1 MERPLLNRVWA
12 KDGQVTP
19 YDEEKYLKGFVAEVP
34 TYEGLNYL
42 QQRIDLT
49 LNSLAERGVLEW
61 GSDVNY
67 QVGALAW
74 DTNGVIYVCTSN
86 NPSVFLNPS
95 VNPSEWD
102 VSVVQLS
109 VKDFEALTS
118 QVNSHISNVNNPH
131 NVTAEQLNVYR
142 RNVVD
147 SLFAGLNNNI
157 NTHKLDRKNP
167 HNVTATQ
174 VGAVPITGGTYTGSV
189 TFDSDEVVLNTAAGN
204 QAITSKP
211 DLVGLRKDNVRVG
224 ITPDKRLVRKDGDV
238 VTDVYMSEEEY
249 VVKREEI
256 EFEYSSPSPDLQIDL
271 VSDISIICGVGI
283 SEFKRP
289 STRSYISKSG
299 VVKTAGIDEPC
310 WTPSGLNFL
319 KNTSEVFEV
328 PAKNNLLGF
337 SSFTIYLEFVPTED
351 CELLSNNTTNTDRI
365 YVKNGDLLVDLFAPS
380 SARRTFN
387 AGKVSLG
394 VVNRFSLSFSDGEV
408 LLFLNGEA
416 IKSSFA
422 LDLSKQY
429 TKIVLARNSSVSLR
443 QLKVWS
449 IALNTKQ
456 LSKL

>member
-42 QQRIDLT
+42 QQRIDLV

-157 NTHKLDRKNP
+157 DTHKLDKSNP

-189 TFDSDEVVLNTAAGN
+189 TFDSDEVVLNTAAGD

-211 DLVGLRKDNVRVG
+211 DLVGFRKDNVRVG
-224 ITPDKRLVRKDGDV
+224 ITPDKRLVRKDGAV

-249 VVKREEI
+249 LVKREEI

-271 VSDISIICGVGI
+271 ATDISIICGVGI

-289 STRSYISKSG
+289 STRSFISKSG
-299 VVKTAGIDEPC
+299 VPKVAAVDEPC
-310 WTPSGLNFL
+310 WTQEGLNFL
-319 KNTSEVFEV
+319 KNANEVFEI
-328 PAKNNLLGF
+328 PAKYNFLGF
-337 SSFTIYLEFVPTED
+337 KSFTIYLEFVPSED
-351 CELLSNNTTNTDRI
+351 CELFSTDTPNTDRI
-365 YVKNGDLLVDLFAPS
+365 YVRNGDLQIDLFAAS

-394 VVNRFSLSFSDGEV
+394 EVNRFSFSFSSNAL
-408 LLFLNGEA
+408 LLFLNGVVVE
-416 IKSSFA
+416 SSFA
-422 LDLSKQY
+422 LDLNKPF
-429 TKIVLARNSSVSLR
+429 TKIILGKNSSVSMR